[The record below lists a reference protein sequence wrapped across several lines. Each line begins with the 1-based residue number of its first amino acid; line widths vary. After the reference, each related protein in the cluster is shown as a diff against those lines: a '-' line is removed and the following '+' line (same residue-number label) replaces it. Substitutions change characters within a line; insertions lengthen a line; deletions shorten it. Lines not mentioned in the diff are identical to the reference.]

1 MRVPRALLAA
11 VTAACGVFGALTA
24 VGVARVAEPER
35 VPVNELAVALTVTT
49 YAAVALLVGVARPG
63 HRVGRLMLLGVTAW
77 GAGEGLLAAGLH
89 GYLHEPG
96 SISGAAWYAVLGTA
110 ARALGWLVLVVAV
123 PLFFPD
129 GRPPWR
135 DRRAP
140 SAIVA
145 AGVALFTTSTLLAPR
160 PLDTRL
166 QGMDSPTGLPDAM
179 RPVADLVALGALAL
193 CAVALVVS
201 ITGLVHRWRAGDQL
215 RHQQL
220 LWLGLAFA
228 LPVLFVPVIAT
239 PVAAPWMFAVVTLP
253 VPMAVAVAILQRRLY
268 DVQLAATRTL
278 TYLGLSA
285 VVTALYVATVAG
297 VGAVMDERGAVWLPW
312 LAAGVVA
319 VSFTPLR
326 NTLQEGVNRITYG
339 QWSQPAEVLG
349 ATARRLA
356 DATDVPALLELLVV
370 ELGES
375 LRLGRV
381 EIRDREDR
389 LLAAHGRVGPPL
401 EDTLLSAYGVPVG
414 MLRWSSDQPLRE
426 ADRRLLHDVTHQLGA
441 AVHAAALVR
450 TLRVAQHRLVIAR
463 EEERRRLRRD
473 LHDGLGPALASL
485 TLRVDVLRNTWPDLD
500 DPDAD
505 LVELRSAIQATVS
518 DVRRIVEGLRP
529 APLDELGLVGALEQ
543 LAARTVAGDD
553 VAIDVVVG
561 PLPPLAAAVEVA
573 VFRVVQ
579 EALTNV
585 QRHSGA
591 ARVTVEA
598 TVTGDLLRVEVR
610 DDGAGTVHPRPG
622 GVGLVS
628 MRERAAELGGS
639 LDTESRRGHG
649 TVVRLQLPLGGQPS
663 PRTAP
668 A

>member
-1 MRVPRALLAA
+1 MRVPRALPAA
-11 VTAACGVFGALTA
+11 VAASCGVVGALAA
-24 VGVARVAEPER
+24 VGVARAADPGR

-63 HRVGRLMLLGVTAW
+63 HLVGRLMLLGVTAW
-77 GAGEGLLAAGLH
+77 GVGEGLLAAGLH
-89 GYLHEPG
+89 GYLYAPG
-96 SISGAAWYAVLGTA
+96 SVSGATWFAVLGTA

-129 GRPPWR
+129 GKAPWPS
-135 DRRAP
+135 RRVP
-140 SAIVA
+140 TVIVA
-145 AGVALFTTSTLLAPR
+145 AGVTLFTASTLVSPT

-166 QGMDSPTGLPDAM
+166 EGMDSPTGVPAPMKL
-179 RPVADLVALGALAL
+179 VADVLALGALAL
-193 CAVALVVS
+193 CAAALVMS
-201 ITGLVHRWRAGDQL
+201 IAGLVHRWRSGDQL

-228 LPVLFVPVIAT
+228 FPVLFVPVIAT

-253 VPMAVAVAILQRRLY
+253 VPVAVAVAILQRRLY
-268 DVQLAATRTL
+268 DVQLAVSRTL

-285 VVTALYVATVAG
+285 AVAALYVVTVAG
-297 VGAVMDERGAVWLPW
+297 VGAVVDERGAVWLPW
-312 LAAGVVA
+312 LAAGAVA

-326 NTLQEGVNRITYG
+326 NALQDGVNRITYG

-356 DATDVPALLELLVV
+356 DATDVPALLDVLVAQLS
-370 ELGES
+370 EG

-381 EIRDREDR
+381 EIRDRDDR
-389 LLAAHGRVGPPL
+389 LLAAHGPAGPPL
-401 EDTLLSAYGVPVG
+401 DETLLSAYGVPVG
-414 MLRWSSDQPLRE
+414 MLRWSSDRPLRD
-426 ADRRLLHDVTHQLGA
+426 ADLRLLEDVAHQLGA
-441 AVHAAALVR
+441 AVHAAALVS
-450 TLRVAQHRLVIAR
+450 TLREAQHRLVIAR

-473 LHDGLGPALASL
+473 LHDGLGSALASL

-500 DPDAD
+500 DPDSD

-543 LAARTVAGDD
+543 LAMRTAVGDSA
-553 VAIDVVVG
+553 AINVVVG
-561 PLPPLAAAVEVA
+561 ALPPLDAAVEVA

-585 QRHSGA
+585 RRHSGA

-598 TVTGDLLRVEVR
+598 TVSGDLLRVEIR
-610 DDGAGTVHPRPG
+610 DDGSGAVHARPG

-628 MRERAAELGGS
+628 MRERATELGGT
-639 LDTESRRGHG
+639 LDTESRPGHG
-649 TVVRLQLPLGGQPS
+649 NVIRLQLPLQSEPS
-663 PRTAP
+663 SRTAVS
-668 A
+668 

>member
-1 MRVPRALLAA
+1 MKVPYALPAV
-11 VTAACGVFGALTA
+11 VTAACGVAGALTA
-24 VGVARVAEPER
+24 VGIARAGEPER
-35 VPVNELAVALTVTT
+35 VPVNEVAVALTVTT
-49 YAAVALLVGVARPG
+49 YAGVALLVGHARPR
-63 HRVGRLMLLGVTAW
+63 HRVGRLMLWGVTAW
-77 GAGEGLLAAGLH
+77 GVGEGMLAIGLH
-89 GYLHEPG
+89 GYLHEQG
-96 SISGAAWYAVLGTA
+96 SPAGAAWFAVSGTA
-110 ARALGWLVLVVAV
+110 ARAFGWLVLVLAV

-129 GRPPWR
+129 GKLPWR
-135 DRRAP
+135 ARRAP
-140 SAIVA
+140 AAIVA
-145 AGVALFTTSTLLAPR
+145 AAVALFTAATLLAPT

-166 QGMDSPTGLPDAM
+166 EGMDSPTGLPASL
-179 RPVADLVALGALAL
+179 RPVADVLALAALAL
-193 CAVALVVS
+193 CAAALVVS
-201 ITGLVHRWRAGDQL
+201 VASLVHRWRLGDQL

-228 LPVLFVPVIAT
+228 LPVLFMPLIAT

-253 VPMAVAVAILQRRLY
+253 VPVAVAVAVLQRRLY
-268 DVQLAATRTL
+268 DVQLVASRTL

-285 VVTALYVATVAG
+285 AVAALYVATVAG
-297 VGAVMDERGAVWLPW
+297 VGAVLDERGAVWLPW

-326 NTLQEGVNRITYG
+326 NALQEGVNRITYG

-356 DATDVPALLELLVV
+356 DATDVPALLDVLVA
-370 ELGES
+370 ELGENLK
-375 LRLGRV
+375 LRRV

-389 LLAAHGRVGPPL
+389 LLAAHGSAGPRL
-401 EDTLLSAYGVPVG
+401 DETLLSAYGEPVG
-414 MLRWSSDQPLRE
+414 TLRWSSERPLRDG
-426 ADRRLLHDVTHQLGA
+426 DRRLLSDVAHQLGA
-441 AVHAAALVR
+441 AVHAAALLS
-450 TLRVAQHRLVIAR
+450 TLREAQHRLVVAR

-485 TLRVDVLRNTWPDLD
+485 TLRVDVLRNTWPDLG

-543 LAARTVAGDD
+543 LAVRTVAGDD
-553 VAIDVVVG
+553 VTINVVVG

-585 QRHSGA
+585 HRHAGA
-591 ARVTVEA
+591 GRVTVEA
-598 TVTGDLLRVEVR
+598 TATGDRLRVEVR

-628 MRERAAELGGS
+628 MRERAVELGGS
-639 LDTESRRGHG
+639 LDTESSRGHG
-649 TVVRLQLPLGGQPS
+649 TVVRLQLPLGSQQS
-663 PRTAP
+663 PPTVVS
-668 A
+668 

>member
-1 MRVPRALLAA
+1 MRVPRALPAAVAATGGVVGALAA
-11 VTAACGVFGALTA
+11 VAI
-24 VGVARVAEPER
+24 ARTGEPER
-35 VPVNELAVALTVTT
+35 VPVNEVAVALTVTT
-49 YAAVALLVGVARPG
+49 YAGVALLVGHARPG

-77 GAGEGLLAAGLH
+77 GVGEGMLAVGLH

-96 SISGAAWYAVLGTA
+96 SVGGAAWYAVLGTA
-110 ARALGWLVLVVAV
+110 VRALGWLVLVLAV

-129 GRPPWR
+129 GKLPWR
-135 DRRAP
+135 ARRAP
-140 SAIVA
+140 AAMVA
-145 AGVALFTTSTLLAPR
+145 AAVTLFTAATLLAPT

-166 QGMDSPTGLPDAM
+166 EGMDSPTGLPAAL
-179 RPVADLVALGALAL
+179 RPVADVLALAALAL

-201 ITGLVHRWRAGDQL
+201 IASLVHRWRSGDLL

-253 VPMAVAVAILQRRLY
+253 VPVAVAVAILQRRLY
-268 DVQLAATRTL
+268 DLQLVASRTL

-285 VVTALYVATVAG
+285 AVAALYVVTVAG
-297 VGAVMDERGAVWLPW
+297 VGAVLDERGAVWLPW

-326 NTLQEGVNRITYG
+326 NALQEGVNRITYG

-356 DATDVPALLELLVV
+356 DATDVPGLLDVLVA
-370 ELGES
+370 ELGDN
-375 LRLGRV
+375 LRLVRV

-389 LLAAHGRVGPPL
+389 LLAAHGCAGPPL
-401 EDTLLSAYGVPVG
+401 DETLLSAYGVPVG
-414 MLRWSSDQPLRE
+414 TLRWSSDRPLRD
-426 ADRRLLHDVTHQLGA
+426 ADRRLLGDVAHQLGA
-441 AVHAAALVR
+441 AVHAAALLS
-450 TLRVAQHRLVIAR
+450 TLREAQHRLVIAR

-485 TLRVDVLRNTWPDLD
+485 TLRVDVLRNTWPDLG
-500 DPDAD
+500 DPDSD

-543 LAARTVAGDD
+543 LAVRTVSGDD
-553 VAIDVVVG
+553 VTINVVVG

-585 QRHSGA
+585 HRHAGA

-598 TVTGDLLRVEVR
+598 TATGGLLRVEVR

-649 TVVRLQLPLGGQPS
+649 TVVRLQLPLGSQQS
-663 PRTAP
+663 SRTVVS
-668 A
+668 